1 MKYVLFLNIKHPLIL
16 KTPPVFMIWGGSIS
30 QKGLYPLAHTV
41 EGEHAYKPNQFQALY
56 LTSDLPP
63 KKKKNKGRARASE
76 APWIHPE
83 VWVGPLN
90 SEKSQKLNGGYFRN
104 P

>member
-63 KKKKNKGRARASE
+63 KKRRTRGEQGHLKRHGFTQKFGLAPLIPRSRKN
-76 APWIHPE
+76 
-83 VWVGPLN
+83 
-90 SEKSQKLNGGYFRN
+90 
-104 P
+104 